1 MFIDNLEI
9 ILRRKQTSTY
19 KMCKDTNIAPSS
31 VSGWKQGKMPS
42 IDKLIEIAKYLNVTA
57 DELLGLNITE
67 ENFTQEEKEVISEY
81 RNARPE
87 IKESARVLLRAG
99 QQETKSSAYKTG

>member
-1 MFIDNLEI
+1 MFIDNLER
-9 ILRRKQTSTY
+9 ILQRKQISTY

-31 VSGWKQGKMPS
+31 VSAWKQGRIPS
-42 IDKLIEIAKYLNVTA
+42 IDKLIDIAKYLSVTS
-57 DELLGLNITE
+57 DELLGLNIKE
-67 ENFTQEEKEVISEY
+67 ENFSQEEKEVISEY

-99 QQETKSSAYKTG
+99 KQETKLPTCKTG